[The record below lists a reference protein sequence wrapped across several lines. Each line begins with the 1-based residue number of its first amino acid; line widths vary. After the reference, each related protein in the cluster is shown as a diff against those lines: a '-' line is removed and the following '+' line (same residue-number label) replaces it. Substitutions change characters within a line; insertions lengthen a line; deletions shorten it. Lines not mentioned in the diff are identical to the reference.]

1 MKAWPDFLQPCL
13 DIFNLHPGYIHLDE
27 GVLSGFLSF
36 GFGWFRS
43 LGPRELVSPSHSSK
57 NILGIGRPFGLPKSG
72 PETPPRLSHQAT

>member
-1 MKAWPDFLQPCL
+1 ML
-13 DIFNLHPGYIHLDE
+13 INLE
-27 GVLSGFLSF
+27 GLGFWKFWVSGFLSF